1 MHFNAVRTIH
11 LPAVLALTWLLIL
24 PPQGGVAQDVPEK
37 QFLFQSLA
45 ALKTGDVPTE
55 KLDGLTAMA
64 QGSSRY
70 AKVAAQAAS
79 FAKIQKGQYA
89 GLWPAIS
96 KAIQE
101 RSAPRDSESSTPDTM
116 SWANHRL
123 LLYLAMQAHRSKQ
136 ASELIESGVQRSLEI
151 NELHV
156 ALGRLDAE
164 FLGVICALAKSD
176 TGKDPVSSEFVSKA
190 TELMSK
196 HPRKSLATAFNE
208 SYEKIAKQL
217 GQLESSMKLVE
228 TLSDSD
234 LGAELSKA
242 KLQFQNASDAFK
254 ESSEGLAEGKKQS
267 IALDK
272 GITATRKLC
281 AQIYQTLNNT
291 QEPGKPE
298 PPVPP
303 RKPETKT
310 KRDSKGKV
318 ISEDRPSQSEMN
330 EYNRK
335 YQKYVSDMQ
344 SYPMRLAEWAR
355 RNEARQQRLAGELME
370 AKMKLVGLESS
381 DKEQTEKVRQLTATN
396 AQKQQL
402 FAEAQRHLQGV
413 EYVQEQR
420 RDPENFKGIYRPSLY
435 RTIDWPSE
443 SDRLLKEMQ
452 SN

>member
-1 MHFNAVRTIH
+1 MLFNAVRTIH
-11 LPAVLALTWLLIL
+11 LPTVLFLATLLMC

-45 ALKTGDVPTE
+45 ALKTGEVPSD
-55 KLDGLTAMA
+55 KIDRLTSMA

-70 AKVAAQAAS
+70 AKVASQTAS
-79 FAKIQKGQYA
+79 FAKIHKGQYA

-101 RSAPRDSESSTPDTM
+101 SSAQADSESSTPQTM

-123 LLYLAMQAHRSKQ
+123 LLYLAMEAHRSKQ
-136 ASELIESGVQRSLEI
+136 ASELIESAVKRSLQISDE
-151 NELHV
+151 HV

-176 TGKDPVSSEFVSKA
+176 MGKDPIAPEFVSKA

-208 SYEKIAKQL
+208 AYEKIAKQL
-217 GQLESSMKLVE
+217 AHLESSMKLVE

-242 KLQFQNASDAFK
+242 KLQFQNASDNFK

-272 GITATRKLC
+272 GIAATRKLC

-303 RKPETKT
+303 RRPETKT
-310 KRDSKGKV
+310 KRDSKGNV
-318 ISEDRPSQSEMN
+318 IDEDRPSQSQIN
-330 EYNRK
+330 EYNRE
-335 YQKYVSDMQ
+335 YQKYLSDKQ
-344 SYPMRLAEWAR
+344 SYPIRLAEWAR
-355 RNEARQQRLAGELME
+355 RNEARQQRLASELME
-370 AKMKLVGLESS
+370 ARTKLVGLESS

-402 FAEAQRHLQGV
+402 FVEAQRHLQGV
-413 EYVQEQR
+413 EFAQEHR

-435 RTIDWPSE
+435 RSIDWASE
-443 SDRLLKEMQ
+443 SDRLLKELR
-452 SN
+452 